1 MMSTQPSVRCPAR
14 QRGYTMI
21 EILVALFIALF
32 LLAGLFTILQG
43 TRRTSSNQTGLTKL
57 QDEERM
63 AMSLLTDV
71 IQNAGYFDANTYS
84 TAQDAFPVVATVSAT
99 GTALA
104 KGQAL
109 SGTHTS
115 TSNPA
120 DKLLARYS
128 TAGGDGVINCN
139 GAASPAGTPATYVN
153 VFTVNIATSQLQC
166 TFDGGTTAAIALVD
180 DVINLQVWY
189 GVSTQAGTNNVD
201 TYITANNMTAANWL
215 NVTSV
220 RVMLTFNNP
229 LYDSTRPAQ
238 QPQYVYFSRV
248 IALQGRTGTTI

>member
-1 MMSTQPSVRCPAR
+1 MRSRQPSMRCPAR

-63 AMSLLTDV
+63 AMSILTDV
-71 IQNAGYFDANTYS
+71 MQNAGYFDANSYS
-84 TAQDAFPVVATVSAT
+84 TAQDAFPVVASP
-99 GTALA
+99 ALA

-115 TSNPA
+115 TSSP
-120 DKLLARYS
+120 DTLIARYS

-139 GAASPAGTPATYVN
+139 GGASPAGTPVPYVN
-153 VFTVNIATSQLQC
+153 VFTVVGNQLLC
-166 TFDGGTTAAIALVD
+166 TPDGGTTAAIPLVD
-180 DVINLQVWY
+180 DVNNLQVWY
-189 GVSTQAGTNNVD
+189 GVSTQVGTNNVD

-220 RVMLTFNNP
+220 RVMLTFLNP
-229 LYDSTRPAQ
+229 LYDPLRSAQ

>member
-1 MMSTQPSVRCPAR
+1 MMSRQPSMRCPAR

-63 AMSLLTDV
+63 AMSMITDV
-71 IQNAGYFDANTYS
+71 IQNAGYFDANNYS
-84 TAQDAFPVVATVSAT
+84 TAQDAFPVVASVSAL
-99 GTALA
+99 GGAALA

-109 SGTHTS
+109 NGTHTS
-115 TSNPA
+115 TSSP

-139 GAASPAGTPATYVN
+139 GGASPAGTTATYVN
-153 VFTVNIATSQLQC
+153 VFTVVGNQLLC
-166 TFDGGTTAAIALVD
+166 TPDGGTTAAIALVD
-180 DVINLQVWY
+180 DVNNLQVWY

-220 RVMLTFNNP
+220 RVMLTFVNP
-229 LYDSTRPAQ
+229 LYDPLRSAQ
-238 QPQYVYFSRV
+238 QPNYVYFSRV

>member
-1 MMSTQPSVRCPAR
+1 MRCPAR

-63 AMSLLTDV
+63 AMSMITDV

-84 TAQDAFPVVATVSAT
+84 TAQDAFPVVTSP
-99 GTALA
+99 ALA

-115 TSNPA
+115 TSSP
-120 DKLLARYS
+120 DTLIARYS

-139 GAASPAGTPATYVN
+139 GGASPAGTPLPYVN
-153 VFTVNIATSQLQC
+153 VFTVDPIANQLFC
-166 TFDGGTTAAIALVD
+166 TPDGGTTAAIALVD
-180 DVINLQVWY
+180 DVNNLQVWY

-201 TYITANNMTAANWL
+201 TYIAANNMTAANWL

-220 RVMLTFNNP
+220 RVMLTFVNP
-229 LYDSTRPAQ
+229 LYDPNPARSTQ
-238 QPQYVYFSRV
+238 QPHYVYFSRV